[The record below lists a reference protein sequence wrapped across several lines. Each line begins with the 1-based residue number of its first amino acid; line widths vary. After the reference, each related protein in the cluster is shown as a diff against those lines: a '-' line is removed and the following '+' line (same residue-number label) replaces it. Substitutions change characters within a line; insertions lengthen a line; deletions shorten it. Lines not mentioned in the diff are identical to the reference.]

1 MTHSYWDIVRRQTFT
16 LFNAVNLVLALLIAW
31 TGAWQNMFF
40 VGTVLTNWLIGMIQ
54 EIRARR
60 TLNQLALLH
69 QDTYRLADGS
79 TVTRDGLEPG
89 MVVVLE
95 QGDQVPCDGTVT
107 SGSGEVDESQ
117 QTGESEEVQRTA
129 GDRLLS
135 GMTIIS
141 GRLELRADATG
152 DNTRA
157 AKLMHEA
164 RSHKK
169 FRSPLRD
176 AIDTIVRF
184 CTIAII
190 PCGVLLFVRSVYA
203 TQVPVKQAINSMAA
217 AVIGMIPEG
226 LVVLTSIALA
236 VASVKL
242 AKEQVLVQQLY
253 CSETLARTDVLCLD
267 KTGTLT
273 QGKMTL
279 VKILTQPGWTE
290 QDVKQIL
297 AGLYAVLPDSNATA
311 VAIRRGCEGVPA
323 RFFTVQDMKPFASA
337 TKFSKVVTRQGTW
350 CVGALSNILADA
362 QNQWAADGGAA
373 LAAASQQT
381 SSAPSSAALAS
392 SAPSASTSSADQA
405 LRTQGIWASRG
416 YRVLALTLD
425 GTPAALLLLQDP
437 LKPDVRQTVGYFRKQ
452 GVDLK
457 VISGDD
463 PATVQAIAN
472 EAGITGKAVSMQH
485 VDAQDIPVLMQ
496 THSIFGRVTPDQKK
510 AMVQALQVQGH
521 VVAMTGDGV
530 NDVLALKAADCSIAM
545 GSGSQAARAVSSMIL
560 LNNQFDDLPGIVV
573 QGRRVINN
581 IQRTASLFLVK
592 TLFSFGLTLLTLVFF
607 RVYPFEPVQL
617 SVISALATGIP
628 SFVLTLEPNDSR
640 VQGSFLK
647 NVLSRAVPGAF
658 NVLILV
664 TIARLLPGT
673 RTQFSTMATLVAG
686 INALWVLFFVCQP
699 MTRIRA
705 ALVAFMAAGFV
716 IAVLFFGKLMF
727 LVPLDLRQLAFVIA
741 AAVAIPFVLRLLSAL
756 ERRIL
761 KTGM

>member
-69 QDTYRLADGS
+69 QDTYHLADGR

-217 AVIGMIPEG
+217 ALIGMIPEG

-236 VASVKL
+236 VASVRL

-373 LAAASQQT
+373 PAAASQQT
-381 SSAPSSAALAS
+381 SSAALAS

-405 LRTQGIWASRG
+405 LRTQEIWASRG

-485 VDAQDIPVLMQ
+485 VGAQDIPALMQ

-673 RTQFSTMATLVAG
+673 RAQFSTMATLVAG

>member
-69 QDTYRLADGS
+69 QDTYHLADGR
-79 TVTRDGLEPG
+79 TVTRDALEPG

-152 DNTRA
+152 DNTRT

-217 AVIGMIPEG
+217 ALIGMIPEG

-362 QNQWAADGGAA
+362 QNQWAADGGS
-373 LAAASQQT
+373 AAAS
-381 SSAPSSAALAS
+381 PSQST
-392 SAPSASTSSADQA
+392 PSASSEAASPASADQA
-405 LRTQGIWASRG
+405 LRTQEIWASRG

>member
-405 LRTQGIWASRG
+405 LRTQEIWASRG

-716 IAVLFFGKLMF
+716 IAMLFFGKLMF

>member
-69 QDTYRLADGS
+69 QDTYRLADGR
-79 TVTRDGLEPG
+79 TMTRDGLEPG

-107 SGSGEVDESQ
+107 SGFGEVDESQ

-217 AVIGMIPEG
+217 ALIGMIPEG

-297 AGLYAVLPDSNATA
+297 AGLYSVLPDSNATA

-485 VDAQDIPVLMQ
+485 VGAQDIPVLMQ

-664 TIARLLPGT
+664 TIARLLLGT
-673 RTQFSTMATLVAG
+673 RAQFSTMATLVAG

-727 LVPLDLRQLAFVIA
+727 LVPLDLWQLVFVIA

>member
-69 QDTYRLADGS
+69 QDTYRLADGR
-79 TVTRDGLEPG
+79 TMTRDGLEPG

-485 VDAQDIPVLMQ
+485 VGAQDIPVLMQ

-741 AAVAIPFVLRLLSAL
+741 ATVAIPFVLRLLSAL

>member
-69 QDTYRLADGS
+69 QDTYHLADGR
-79 TVTRDGLEPG
+79 TMTRDALEPG

-107 SGSGEVDESQ
+107 SGFGEVDESQ

-217 AVIGMIPEG
+217 ALIGMIPEG

-485 VDAQDIPVLMQ
+485 VGAQDIPVLMQ

-664 TIARLLPGT
+664 TIARLLLGT
-673 RTQFSTMATLVAG
+673 RAQFSTMATLVAG

-727 LVPLDLRQLAFVIA
+727 LVPLDLWQLVFVIA

>member
-69 QDTYRLADGS
+69 QDTYHLADGR
-79 TVTRDGLEPG
+79 TVTRDALEPG

-95 QGDQVPCDGTVT
+95 QGDQVPCDGTVI
-107 SGSGEVDESQ
+107 SGFGEVDESQ

-141 GRLELRADATG
+141 GRLELKADATG

-217 AVIGMIPEG
+217 ALIGMIPEG

-362 QNQWAADGGAA
+362 QNQWAADGGS
-373 LAAASQQT
+373 AAAS
-381 SSAPSSAALAS
+381 PSQAT
-392 SAPSASTSSADQA
+392 PSASSEAALPASADQA
-405 LRTQGIWASRG
+405 LRTQEIWASRG

-485 VDAQDIPVLMQ
+485 VGAQDIPVLMQ

-673 RTQFSTMATLVAG
+673 RAQFSTMATLVAG

-727 LVPLDLRQLAFVIA
+727 LVPLDLWQLVFVIA

>member
-69 QDTYRLADGS
+69 QDTYHLADGR

-217 AVIGMIPEG
+217 ALIGMIPEG

-236 VASVKL
+236 VASVRL

-373 LAAASQQT
+373 PAAASQQT
-381 SSAPSSAALAS
+381 SSAALAS

-405 LRTQGIWASRG
+405 LRTQEIWASRG

-472 EAGITGKAVSMQH
+472 EAGITSKAVSMQH
-485 VDAQDIPVLMQ
+485 VGAQDIPALMQ

-673 RTQFSTMATLVAG
+673 RAQFSTMATLVAG

-727 LVPLDLRQLAFVIA
+727 LVPLDLWQLVFVIA

>member
-69 QDTYRLADGS
+69 QDTYHLADVR

-217 AVIGMIPEG
+217 ALIGMIPEG

-236 VASVKL
+236 VASVRL

-311 VAIRRGCEGVPA
+311 VAIRRWCEGVPA

-373 LAAASQQT
+373 PAAASQQT
-381 SSAPSSAALAS
+381 SSAALAS

-405 LRTQGIWASRG
+405 LRTQEIWASRG

-485 VDAQDIPVLMQ
+485 VGAQDIPALMQ

-673 RTQFSTMATLVAG
+673 RAQFSTMATLVAG

-727 LVPLDLRQLAFVIA
+727 LVPLDLWQLVFVIA

>member
-69 QDTYRLADGS
+69 QDTYRLADGR
-79 TVTRDGLEPG
+79 TMTRDGLEPG

-107 SGSGEVDESQ
+107 SGFGEVDESQ

-485 VDAQDIPVLMQ
+485 VGAQDIPVLMQ

-664 TIARLLPGT
+664 TIARLLLGT
-673 RTQFSTMATLVAG
+673 RAQFSTMATLVAG

-727 LVPLDLRQLAFVIA
+727 LVPLDLWQLVFVIA

>member
-1 MTHSYWDIVRRQTFT
+1 
-16 LFNAVNLVLALLIAW
+16 
-31 TGAWQNMFF
+31 
-40 VGTVLTNWLIGMIQ
+40 
-54 EIRARR
+54 
-60 TLNQLALLH
+60 
-69 QDTYRLADGS
+69 
-79 TVTRDGLEPG
+79 
-89 MVVVLE
+89 
-95 QGDQVPCDGTVT
+95 
-107 SGSGEVDESQ
+107 
-117 QTGESEEVQRTA
+117 
-129 GDRLLS
+129 
-135 GMTIIS
+135 
-141 GRLELRADATG
+141 
-152 DNTRA
+152 
-157 AKLMHEA
+157 
-164 RSHKK
+164 
-169 FRSPLRD
+169 
-176 AIDTIVRF
+176 
-184 CTIAII
+184 
-190 PCGVLLFVRSVYA
+190 
-203 TQVPVKQAINSMAA
+203 
-217 AVIGMIPEG
+217 
-226 LVVLTSIALA
+226 
-236 VASVKL
+236 
-242 AKEQVLVQQLY
+242 
-253 CSETLARTDVLCLD
+253 
-267 KTGTLT
+267 
-273 QGKMTL
+273 MTL

-362 QNQWAADGGAA
+362 QNQWAADGGS
-373 LAAASQQT
+373 AAAS
-381 SSAPSSAALAS
+381 PSQST
-392 SAPSASTSSADQA
+392 PSASSEAASPASADQA
-405 LRTQGIWASRG
+405 LRTQEIWASRG

-716 IAVLFFGKLMF
+716 IAMLFFGKLMF

>member
-69 QDTYRLADGS
+69 QDTYRLADGR
-79 TVTRDGLEPG
+79 TMTRDGLEPG

-485 VDAQDIPVLMQ
+485 VGAQDIPVLMQ

-664 TIARLLPGT
+664 TIARLLLGT
-673 RTQFSTMATLVAG
+673 RAQFSTMATLVAG

-727 LVPLDLRQLAFVIA
+727 LVPLDLWQLVFVIA

>member
-69 QDTYRLADGS
+69 QDTYHLADGR

-217 AVIGMIPEG
+217 ALIGMIPEG

-236 VASVKL
+236 VASVRL

-373 LAAASQQT
+373 PAAASQQT
-381 SSAPSSAALAS
+381 SSAALAS

-405 LRTQGIWASRG
+405 LRTQEIWASRG

-485 VDAQDIPVLMQ
+485 VGAQDIPVLMQ

-673 RTQFSTMATLVAG
+673 RAQFSTMATLVAG

-727 LVPLDLRQLAFVIA
+727 LVPLDLWQLVFVIA

>member
-1 MTHSYWDIVRRQTFT
+1 
-16 LFNAVNLVLALLIAW
+16 
-31 TGAWQNMFF
+31 
-40 VGTVLTNWLIGMIQ
+40 
-54 EIRARR
+54 
-60 TLNQLALLH
+60 
-69 QDTYRLADGS
+69 
-79 TVTRDGLEPG
+79 
-89 MVVVLE
+89 
-95 QGDQVPCDGTVT
+95 
-107 SGSGEVDESQ
+107 
-117 QTGESEEVQRTA
+117 
-129 GDRLLS
+129 
-135 GMTIIS
+135 MTIIS

-217 AVIGMIPEG
+217 ALIGMIPEG

-236 VASVKL
+236 VASVRL

-297 AGLYAVLPDSNATA
+297 AGLYGVLPDSNATA

-362 QNQWAADGGAA
+362 QNQWAADGGS
-373 LAAASQQT
+373 AAAS
-381 SSAPSSAALAS
+381 PSQST
-392 SAPSASTSSADQA
+392 PSASSEAASPASADQA
-405 LRTQGIWASRG
+405 LRTQEIWASRG

-437 LKPDVRQTVGYFRKQ
+437 LKSDVRQTVGYFRKQ

-581 IQRTASLFLVK
+581 IQRTASLFLIK

-673 RTQFSTMATLVAG
+673 RAQFSTMATLVAG

-705 ALVAFMAAGFV
+705 ALVAFMLAGFV

>member
-69 QDTYRLADGS
+69 QDTYHLADGR

-190 PCGVLLFVRSVYA
+190 PCGVLLFVRSLYA

-217 AVIGMIPEG
+217 ALIGMIPEG

-362 QNQWAADGGAA
+362 QNQWAADGGS
-373 LAAASQQT
+373 AAAS
-381 SSAPSSAALAS
+381 PSQSK
-392 SAPSASTSSADQA
+392 PSASSEAASPASADQA
-405 LRTQGIWASRG
+405 LRTQEIWASRPLLSG
-416 YRVLALTLD
+416 DLALTLD

-485 VDAQDIPVLMQ
+485 VGAQDIPVLMQ

-673 RTQFSTMATLVAG
+673 RAQFSTMATLVAG

-727 LVPLDLRQLAFVIA
+727 LVPLDLWQLAFVIA

>member
-69 QDTYRLADGS
+69 QDTYHLADGR

-117 QTGESEEVQRTA
+117 QTGESEEAQRTA

-190 PCGVLLFVRSVYA
+190 PCGVLLFVRSLYA

-217 AVIGMIPEG
+217 ALIGMIPEG

-279 VKILTQPGWTE
+279 VKILPQPGWTE

-373 LAAASQQT
+373 PAAASQQT

-405 LRTQGIWASRG
+405 LRTQETWASRG

-485 VDAQDIPVLMQ
+485 VGAQDIPVLMQ

-673 RTQFSTMATLVAG
+673 RAQFSTMATLVAG

-727 LVPLDLRQLAFVIA
+727 LVPLDLWQLVFVIA